1 MEVSSILKTLILV
14 TLLLLSCFGNS
25 TGALAEVHV
34 FYGEGFM
41 SLEALDLVA
50 EILEDSSRSVEYHF
64 TGDEWSQ
71 YLLQRFGI
79 DLEDLDFA
87 VVVGGGYSAVLDSDT
102 VSFTQLPLC
111 LHGCGGRE
119 GDWTLQQLR
128 WAVSADSLILGG
140 EDAESSSGDLTERI
154 LADAVSYLGTPYVWG
169 GTSGN
174 GFDCSGLPYRV
185 FNDNGVPLPRA
196 LGDMERMGVPV
207 EKQDLMPGDLL
218 IFENPR
224 HAGIYMGDGE
234 FIHCSSYQDR
244 GVVITPLSHSNYQR
258 RYSGAVRILGTGS
271 DF

>member
-1 MEVSSILKTLILV
+1 MLNRFLSLA
-14 TLLLLSCFGNS
+14 LLLLVCSEGRPEAS
-25 TGALAEVHV
+25 EEVHV

-50 EILEDSSRSVEYHF
+50 ERLEDPSRAVEYHF
-64 TGDEWSQ
+64 ISDEWSRH
-71 YLLQRFGI
+71 LLQRFGI
-79 DLEDLDFA
+79 SEEGLDFA
-87 VVVGGGYSAVLDSDT
+87 VVTGGGYRAVIDSDT

-119 GDWTLQQLR
+119 GDWTLQQLL
-128 WAVSADSLILGG
+128 WAVSSDSLIVGAV
-140 EDAESSSGDLTERI
+140 ETQPSSGDLAARI
-154 LADAVSYLGTPYVWG
+154 LEDAVSYMGTPYVWG
-169 GTSGN
+169 GTTEN

-185 FNDNGVPLPRA
+185 FNDNGVPLPRS
-196 LGDMERMGVPV
+196 LGDMERMGVAV
-207 EKQDLMPGDLL
+207 DRQDLMPGDLL
-218 IFENPR
+218 IFESPR
-224 HAGIYMGDGE
+224 HAGIYLGEGE